1 MLIISNHVIIHV
13 NEIALGM
20 GDKIKQGLLTTYDS
34 WDDPPSSASVD
45 FCWLYGDAMMG
56 LTVGYF

>member
-1 MLIISNHVIIHV
+1 
-13 NEIALGM
+13 M

-45 FCWLYGDAMMG
+45 FCWLYGDAMIG
-56 LTVGYF
+56 FTVGYF